1 MKTRCV
7 SHEFFLPNFVT
18 NTVKKNQRKIEILC
32 FGKAS
37 LRGNVPANTGEK
49 RRNETWGRNIT
60 EGRIPGVFEKKKM
73 AASVNG
79 PGDWGQSD
87 HRCQRV
93 EVGLGA
99 LLGLQLRL

>member
-1 MKTRCV
+1 M
-7 SHEFFLPNFVT
+7 
-18 NTVKKNQRKIEILC
+18 LC

-49 RRNETWGRNIT
+49 RNETWGRNIT
-60 EGRIPGVFEKKKM
+60 ERRIPGVFEKKM

-87 HRCQRV
+87 HRMPESGGGV
-93 EVGLGA
+93 GA
-99 LLGLQLRL
+99 LLGLQLHL